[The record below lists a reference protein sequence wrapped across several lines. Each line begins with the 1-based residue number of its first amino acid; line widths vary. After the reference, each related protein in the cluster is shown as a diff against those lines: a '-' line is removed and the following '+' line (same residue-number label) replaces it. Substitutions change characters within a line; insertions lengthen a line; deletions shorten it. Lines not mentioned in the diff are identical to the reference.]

1 MTQYVDIYEMNY
13 SVSPGGIDCWE
24 ATINGYGTSTTASDF
39 KTAGDALNYVI
50 DKYPDEMLKLNIT
63 SFQAYAKE
71 IENV

>member
-1 MTQYVDIYEMNY
+1 MTQYIDIYEMNY

-50 DKYPDEMLKLNIT
+50 DKYPDEMLELNVM
-63 SFQAYAKE
+63 SLPAYVKE
-71 IENV
+71 IANV